1 VYSRLAVALVATV
14 LLPLHAQARFMQT
27 DPVGYGDDMDMYTYV
42 QDDPVNL
49 IDPQGEYGQSCSATS
64 DGSCGS
70 GFDNAQDAAAASLRG
85 ASNALTNALND
96 MSTVQS
102 KAAGGDTSAHVSAD
116 TERTVAAFNHAFG
129 SSSDVESR
137 MATVI
142 RRQLVI
148 DSCSGQHRLGW
159 AYGRQP
165 QHGSNSDWQ
174 SRSSDV

>member
-1 VYSRLAVALVATV
+1 
-14 LLPLHAQARFMQT
+14 MQT

-116 TERTVAAFNHAFG
+116 TERTGTVAA
-129 SSSDVESR
+129 E
-137 MATVI
+137 
-142 RRQLVI
+142 
-148 DSCSGQHRLGW
+148 
-159 AYGRQP
+159 
-165 QHGSNSDWQ
+165 
-174 SRSSDV
+174 